1 MGAIIFMILSS
12 QGPSMPS
19 SALCLNFFKFC
30 TFLKFIHRYFIFLL
44 HLCFLYW
51 ITFLTLIILI
61 FINEISPNI
70 LYLLGET
77 GSHISLSCASEDNL
91 ELLILW
97 PPLLELQVDV
107 TPSGLFS
114 AGDQPHAC

>member
-1 MGAIIFMILSS
+1 MILST
-12 QGPSMPS
+12 QGPSMLS
-19 SALCLNFFKFC
+19 SALCLNFLKFC
-30 TFLKFIHRYFIFLL
+30 TFLKFIHRYFIFFII
-44 HLCFLYW
+44 CFLYW
-51 ITFLTLIILI
+51 ITLFLTLIILI
-61 FINEISPNI
+61 FINEISPII

-114 AGDQPHAC
+114 AGDQTHTC